1 MLLYEKVYNN
11 YTIKINL
18 FTQIRFFFK
27 SFYSISYLC
36 CVETIQ
42 KNIEAIIFAAES
54 PVKLEELLT
63 YLNKSEES
71 SFTQEELEGILFV
84 IKEKYANELF
94 PFELGEAGGG
104 YQFLTKADYHV
115 AVSAFLNR
123 NTVKRLTTAALESLA
138 IIAYKQPVTKSI
150 IETIRGVNADYT
162 IQKLV
167 EKELIEI
174 AGRSEEPGRPLLYK
188 TSQQF
193 LDYFGINS
201 LDELPKLKE
210 FEELQNQIGEKE
222 NIESADT
229 TGDIIQQN

>member
-1 MLLYEKVYNN
+1 
-11 YTIKINL
+11 
-18 FTQIRFFFK
+18 
-27 SFYSISYLC
+27 
-36 CVETIQ
+36 VEEIQ
-42 KNIEAIIFAAES
+42 KNIEAIIFVAES
-54 PVKLEELLT
+54 PIKTAELLQ
-63 YLNKSEES
+63 YLNKTNETPFTIEEVD
-71 SFTQEELEGILFV
+71 GMIAV
-84 IKEKYANELF
+84 IKDKYNNDLF
-94 PFELGEAGGG
+94 PFELGETGGG
-104 YQFLTKADYHV
+104 YQFLTKAAYHV

-123 NTVKRLTTAALESLA
+123 NTVKRLTHAALESLA

-174 AGRSEEPGRPLLYK
+174 AGRSEEPGKPLLYK
-188 TSQQF
+188 TTQQF

-222 NIESADT
+222 NIENADT
-229 TGDIIQQN
+229 IGDISQQN